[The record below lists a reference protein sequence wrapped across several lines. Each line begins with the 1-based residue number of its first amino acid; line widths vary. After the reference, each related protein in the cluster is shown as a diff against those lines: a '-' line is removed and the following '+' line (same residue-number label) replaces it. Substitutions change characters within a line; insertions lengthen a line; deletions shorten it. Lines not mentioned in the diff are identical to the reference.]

1 MSSTRSASASFAM
14 PGVEVKGA
22 FVSAYC
28 ATLKDLNLFDA
39 VRERASPELREA
51 LQWPPPSSA
60 WIDYGLIVEID
71 AIVHTMRGARMVRR
85 LAHDATMVGI
95 APLMQTFV
103 QGLLRLFGISPAT
116 LFANMHRVSSQ
127 TTRGGRFVWTRTSE
141 FSGVMTLHV
150 PRLRGINVALWH
162 ASAGGLELVFEAC
175 GVDGT
180 VQEPLPKE
188 DASGTSVEFRLSW
201 QAKV

>member
-1 MSSTRSASASFAM
+1 MRSTSAAATFAM

-22 FVSAYC
+22 FVTAYR
-28 ATLKDLNLFDA
+28 ATLKNLSLLDA

-51 LQWPPPSSA
+51 LQWPPPASV
-60 WIDYGLIVEID
+60 WIDYGIIVEID
-71 AIVHTMRGARMVRR
+71 AIVHTMRGAGLVRR

-103 QGLLRLFGISPAT
+103 QGILRLFGFSPAT

-127 TTRGGRFVWTRTSE
+127 TTRGGHFRWTRTSE

-162 ASAGGLELVFEAC
+162 ASAGGLDLVFDAC

-180 VQEPLPKE
+180 IQEPVPKE
-188 DASGTSVEFRLSW
+188 DASGTTVEFRLSW
-201 QAKV
+201 QPSII

>member
-1 MSSTRSASASFAM
+1 M

-22 FVSAYC
+22 FVTAYR
-28 ATLKDLNLFDA
+28 ATLKNLSLLDA
-39 VRERASPELREA
+39 VRDRASPELREA
-51 LQWPPPSSA
+51 LKFPPPASV
-60 WIDYGLIVEID
+60 WIDYGVIVEAM
-71 AIVHTMRGARMVRR
+71 AIVHELRGAMMVRR
-85 LAHDATMVGI
+85 LAHDATMSGI

-116 LFANMHRVSSQ
+116 LFGNMHRVSSQ
-127 TTRGGRFVWTRTSE
+127 TTRGGHFVWTRTSE
-141 FSGVMTLHV
+141 LSGLMTMQV

-180 VQEPLPKE
+180 VQEPIVKE
-188 DASGTSVEFRLSW
+188 DATGTTVELRLSW
-201 QAKV
+201 QPKP